1 MLLVIPNVLDA
12 ERLQEVQSLLRHADF
27 IEGKLSAGKEAQAV
41 KQNQEL
47 SPHSP
52 QRRRLDA
59 IVMSALVQD
68 PRYQAAVLPLR
79 VATAFYVRYQVGMGY
94 GFHIDDPVMGPMS
107 GRYRSD
113 VSTTI
118 FLNSPEAYAGGELV
132 IQTALGEQRIK
143 AEAGS
148 AVLYPASTWHQV
160 TPVTEGER
168 LVAVTWA
175 QSLVKSAEQRE
186 LLYQL
191 AQARE
196 GLLAKASHAA
206 YSVELAQ
213 LSTAYSNLVR
223 MWSEV

>member
-1 MLLVIPNVLDA
+1 MLLVIPKVLDTD
-12 ERLQEVQSLLRHADF
+12 RLQEVQGLLRHADF
-27 IEGKLSAGKEAQAV
+27 IDGKLSAGKEAQAV
-41 KQNQEL
+41 KHNQEL
-47 SPHSP
+47 AAHSP

-59 IVMSALVQD
+59 LVMSALVQH
-68 PRYQAAVLPLR
+68 PQYQAAVLPLR
-79 VATAFYVRYQVGMGY
+79 VATAFYARYQVGMGY

-113 VSTTI
+113 VATTI
-118 FLNSPEAYAGGELV
+118 FLNPPEAYVGGELV
-132 IQTALGEQRIK
+132 IRTALGEQSIK
-143 AEAGS
+143 AEAGA
-148 AVLYPASTWHQV
+148 AVIYPASTWHQV
-160 TPVTEGER
+160 TPVTQGER

-175 QSLVKSAEQRE
+175 QSLVKSPEQRE

-196 GLLAKASHAA
+196 GLLTKAVD
-206 YSVELAQ
+206 SVELAH

>member
-1 MLLVIPNVLDA
+1 MLLVIPDVLDVV
-12 ERLQEVQSLLRHADF
+12 RLQEVQGLLRHADF
-27 IEGKLSAGKEAQAV
+27 LDGKLSAGKEAQAV
-41 KQNQEL
+41 KHNQEL
-47 SPHSP
+47 SANSP

-59 IVMSALVQD
+59 IVMSALVQH
-68 PRYQAAVLPLR
+68 PHYQAAVLPLR
-79 VATAFYVRYQVGMGY
+79 VASAFYVRYQTGMGY

-118 FLNSPEAYAGGELV
+118 FLNSPEAYEGGELV
-132 IQTALGEQRIK
+132 MRTSFGEQRIK
-143 AEAGS
+143 AAAGS
-148 AVLYPASTWHQV
+148 AVIYPSSTWHQV
-160 TPVTEGER
+160 APVTQGER

-175 QSLVKSAEQRE
+175 QSLVKTAEQRE

-191 AQARE
+191 AQVRE
-196 GLLAKASHAA
+196 GLLAKAANSA
-206 YSVELAQ
+206 ELAQ

>member
-1 MLLVIPNVLDA
+1 MLLVIPQVLDA
-12 ERLQEVQSLLRHADF
+12 ERVQEVQGLLRHADF
-27 IEGKLSAGKEAQAV
+27 LDGKLSAGKEAQQV
-41 KQNQEL
+41 KHNQEL
-47 SPHSP
+47 SANSP

-59 IVMSALVQD
+59 LVMSALVQH
-68 PRYQAAVLPLR
+68 PQYQAAVLPLR

-118 FLNSPEAYAGGELV
+118 FLNEPDAYEGGELV
-132 IQTALGEQRIK
+132 MRSSFGEQRIK
-143 AEAGS
+143 TAAGS
-148 AVLYPASTWHQV
+148 AVIYPSSTWHQV
-160 TPVTEGER
+160 TPVTQGER

-175 QSLVKSAEQRE
+175 QSLVKNTEQRE

-196 GLLAKASHAA
+196 GLLAKAPNSA
-206 YSVELAQ
+206 ELAQ

-223 MWSEV
+223 MWSDV

>member
-1 MLLVIPNVLDA
+1 MLLVIPQVLDA
-12 ERLQEVQSLLRHADF
+12 ERVQEVQGLLRHADF
-27 IEGKLSAGKEAQAV
+27 IDGKLSAGKEAQQV

-47 SPHSP
+47 SANSP

-59 IVMSALVQD
+59 LVMSALVQH
-68 PRYQAAVLPLR
+68 PQYQAAVLPLR

-113 VSTTI
+113 ISTTV
-118 FLNSPEAYAGGELV
+118 FLNEPEAYEGGELV
-132 IQTALGEQRIK
+132 IRSSFGEQRIK
-143 AEAGS
+143 AAAGS
-148 AVLYPASTWHQV
+148 AVIYPSSTWHQV
-160 TPVTEGER
+160 TPVTQGER

-196 GLLAKASHAA
+196 GLLAKASNSA
-206 YSVELAQ
+206 ELAQ

>member
-1 MLLVIPNVLDA
+1 MLLVIPQVLDA
-12 ERLQEVQSLLRHADF
+12 ERVQELQGLLRHADF
-27 IEGKLSAGKEAQAV
+27 IDGKLSAGKEAQQV

-47 SPHSP
+47 SANSP

-59 IVMSALVQD
+59 LVMSALVQH
-68 PRYQAAVLPLR
+68 PQYQAAVLPLR

-113 VSTTI
+113 ISTTV
-118 FLNSPEAYAGGELV
+118 FLNEPEAYEGGELV
-132 IQTALGEQRIK
+132 IRSSFGEQRIK
-143 AEAGS
+143 AAAGS
-148 AVLYPASTWHQV
+148 AVIYPSSTWHQV
-160 TPVTEGER
+160 TPVTQGER

-196 GLLAKASHAA
+196 GLLAKAPNSA
-206 YSVELAQ
+206 ELAQ